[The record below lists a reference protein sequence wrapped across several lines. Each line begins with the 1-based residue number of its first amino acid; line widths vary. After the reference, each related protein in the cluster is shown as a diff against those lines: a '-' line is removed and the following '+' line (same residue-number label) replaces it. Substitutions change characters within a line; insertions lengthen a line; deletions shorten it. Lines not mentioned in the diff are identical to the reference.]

1 MRLALAA
8 LLLASL
14 PALAAAPWDAEPFT
28 AEPAALLR
36 AAHALSPP
44 QGSEV
49 DILLEEGSY
58 AYDAEGRETST
69 YRVLYRV
76 LTPEGARG
84 WATIGT
90 PWSPW
95 FEERPVLE
103 ARVITPDGKAH
114 TLDPATL
121 VELIPEDKN
130 PESFSDRRVVRAPLP
145 AITVGAIVEQRIVS
159 RESTTPF
166 ASGTTRR
173 FYFGKQVPVRKARLV
188 LEAPSTTSLRFLARG
203 LQVKPRRSEQQG
215 RTRLVFEQ
223 GPLAALPAP
232 ESLLPP
238 DVPQWPH
245 VAFSTGA
252 SWTALARR
260 YHEAVEAQL
269 KDVDLT
275 SQARE
280 AVGTETRREAVA
292 LRLLTWVHEQVRYT
306 GLQLGEASVVP
317 RSPYETLLRKYGD
330 CKDMATLLV
339 ALLRASGIPAQ
350 VALVRVGPEE
360 VQEALPGFGLFD
372 HAIVYLPGQPAL
384 WVDATDAFNPPGSLT
399 GAVQGRL
406 ALVAAPDPQGL
417 IRLPEA
423 PATASGSTATRE
435 YFLAEQGPSR
445 LVERK
450 AFTGAQ
456 AALYR
461 EHFTRSDPD
470 KVREG
475 YGEYAKTAFSAPDV
489 GRLEP
494 RELTALDKPFV
505 VELELPAASR
515 GYTDE
520 REAVVGLWPLSL
532 FSHLPEALTAE
543 RQQGTPARRSELLL
557 PDAYTSELRY
567 RVVPPPGFSPA
578 PLPAPFSLKLGP
590 TTYSGAFS
598 QQGAE
603 VLVTFRLETGKRR
616 YSAAEVEAFREGI
629 ARLDAKSEP
638 LVLRFRRDGAEHLAA
653 GRIAE
658 ALREFRRLVAL
669 HPEEALH
676 RAHLALAL
684 LEAGAGDEAR
694 AEARRAVDAEPKS
707 ATAWRALAMALE
719 HDALGRR
726 FKPGFDHAGAL
737 AAWRQAKALDSE
749 DAFTRGGLAILLEHD
764 ARGER
769 YAPGARLDEALAE
782 YKALREELGRKEMD
796 ENRLVALF
804 QAERYREVL
813 ALAPEVEASPLR
825 DALRV
830 ASVTMDEGVDAAVRK
845 ASTWMSSA
853 EARRGALA
861 TASSRL
867 QGLRRYP
874 EAHALLV
881 EAARGAP
888 NSAELQ
894 GRVGLLAKLT
904 RFDEKA
910 VKEEDPRSA
919 VQRMMVAV
927 LSPSLS
933 EADAKA
939 LFAKSVAGAAPGA
952 ARDVVE
958 EARRVMRQSLRR
970 SDLPPRT
977 LMDMTL
983 GLMELRAEGD
993 PKVGFRVQ
1001 SNMPLSGRGSSE
1013 RWFVVREGGRYRL
1026 LALERD
1032 VPELA
1037 HEALRR
1043 AEAGELEAARQW
1055 LSWARDALPSSLP
1068 EHRVGANFLR
1078 LWGQGAAQAGK
1089 EQVVLAAA
1097 SLMAYG
1103 DGAKKALPL
1112 LEAARR
1118 KADTEELRRA
1128 WDRDLAAAYDETG
1141 RMKELLEV
1149 ADRLLAAA
1157 PEDEQAW
1164 WYSLRALRKLGR
1176 ADERVK
1182 RAEARLARLPG
1193 DGAALEELATVAVER
1208 GDVAA
1213 ARRSWQQV
1221 VDTGKATAHTYNQL
1235 AWSALFLGPATQEA
1249 LEQAQ
1254 RANQLTEYQE
1264 SSYVHTLATLYAEQG
1279 KGPEARQLL
1288 LKSLELKGTDELQTH
1303 DWYVVGRIAEGYG
1316 LVDLARSAYA
1326 KARVTKPEP
1335 LDTDTLAKARQELIT
1350 SATTAGTTP

>member
-14 PALAAAPWDAEPFT
+14 PALAADPWDAEPFS
-28 AEPAALLR
+28 AEPASLLR
-36 AAHALSPP
+36 AAHALAPP
-44 QGSEV
+44 QGTEV

-95 FEERPVLE
+95 FEERPVIE

-130 PESFSDRRVVRAPLP
+130 PESFSDRRVLRAPLP
-145 AITVGAIVEQRIVS
+145 AITVGAVVEQRIIS

-188 LEAPSTTSLRFLARG
+188 LEAPSATPLRFLARG
-203 LQVKPRRSEQQG
+203 LQVKPQRSEQKG

-223 GPLAALPAP
+223 GPLAALEAP
-232 ESLLPP
+232 EALLPP

-280 AVGTETRREAVA
+280 AIGTETRREAIA

-330 CKDMATLLV
+330 CKDMSTLLV
-339 ALLRASGIPAQ
+339 ALLRASGIPAH

-372 HAIVYLPGQPAL
+372 HAIVYIPGQPAL
-384 WVDATDAFNPPGSLT
+384 WVDATDAFNPPGALT
-399 GAVQGRL
+399 GSVQGRL
-406 ALVAAPDPQGL
+406 ALVAAPDTQGL
-417 IRLPEA
+417 IRLPE
-423 PATASGSTATRE
+423 PPPTASGYTATRE
-435 YFLAEQGPSR
+435 FFLAEEGPSK

-450 AFTGAQ
+450 TFTGAQ

-461 EHFTRSDPD
+461 EHFTRSAPD
-470 KVREG
+470 RVREG
-475 YGEYAKTAFSAPDV
+475 YAEYAKTAFSAPDV

-494 RELTALDKPFV
+494 SGLTALDKPFV
-505 VELELPAASR
+505 VELELPAARR

-520 REAVVGLWPLSL
+520 REAVVSLWPQSL
-532 FSHLPEALTAE
+532 FTPLPDPLTGE
-543 RQQGTPARRSELLL
+543 RKEGAPARRGELLL

-578 PLPAPFSLKLGP
+578 PLPAPFSVKLGP
-590 TTYSGAFS
+590 ASYSGTWS
-598 QQGAE
+598 QQGTE
-603 VLVTFRLETGKRR
+603 VLATFRLETGKRR
-616 YSAAEVEAFREGI
+616 YSAADVEAFRE
-629 ARLDAKSEP
+629 AVEQLDAKSEP

-669 HPEEALH
+669 HPQEALH

-684 LEAGAGDEAR
+684 VEAGAGDEAR

-707 ATAWRALAMALE
+707 ATAWRALALVLE
-719 HDALGRR
+719 HDALGRQ
-726 FKPGFDHAGAL
+726 FKPGFDHAGSL
-737 AAWRQAKALDSE
+737 AAWRQAKALDPD
-749 DAFTRGGLAILLEHD
+749 DAFTRGGLAILLEYDTH
-764 ARGER
+764 GER
-769 YAPGARLDEALAE
+769 YAPGARLDEAVAE
-782 YKALREELGRKEMD
+782 YKALREELGRKEME

-804 QAERYREVL
+804 HAERYREVV
-813 ALAPEVEASPLR
+813 ALAPDVEASPLR
-825 DALRV
+825 DSLRV
-830 ASVTMDEGVDAAVRK
+830 AAVALDEGVEAAVRK
-845 ASTWMSSA
+845 SSGWMSSA

-867 QGLRRYP
+867 LGLRRYP
-874 EAHALLV
+874 EAHALLA

-888 NSAELQ
+888 NSGELQ
-894 GRVGLLAKLT
+894 GRLGMLAKLT
-904 RFDEKA
+904 RFDEKSL
-910 VKEEDPRSA
+910 KDEDPRSA
-919 VQRMMVAV
+919 VQRLMVAV
-927 LSPSLS
+927 LNPSLS

-939 LFAKSVAGAAPGA
+939 LFAKQVVGAEPGPA
-952 ARDVVE
+952 QDVVK
-958 EARRVMRQSLRR
+958 EARRVMKQGLRK
-970 SDLPPRT
+970 SELPPGA

-1001 SNMPLSGRGSSE
+1001 SNMPVSGRGSSE
-1013 RWFVVREGGRYRL
+1013 RWFVVREGGKYRL

-1032 VPELA
+1032 VPSLA
-1037 HEALRR
+1037 QEALRR

-1055 LSWARDALPSSLP
+1055 LSWARDAMPSSLL
-1068 EHRVGANFLR
+1068 EHQMGANFLR
-1078 LWGQGAAQAGK
+1078 LWGQGAAQLNK
-1089 EQVVLAAA
+1089 EQVMLAAA
-1097 SLMAYG
+1097 SLVAYG
-1103 DGAKKALPL
+1103 DGAKKVLPL

-1118 KADTEELRRA
+1118 KADTEAVRRA
-1128 WDRDLAAAYDETG
+1128 WDRDLSAAYEQAG
-1141 RMKELLEV
+1141 QRKELLEV

-1157 PEDEQAW
+1157 PEDDRAW
-1164 WYSLRALRKLGR
+1164 WYAMRALRKLGR

-1193 DGAALEELATVAVER
+1193 DDTALEELATVAVER

-1213 ARRSWQQV
+1213 ARRYWQQV
-1221 VDTGKATAHTYNQL
+1221 VDSGKATAHTYNQL
-1235 AWSALFLGPATQEA
+1235 AWSALFLGPVTQEA

-1288 LKSLELKGTDELQTH
+1288 LKSLELKGTDELQAH
-1303 DWYVVGRIAEGYG
+1303 DWYVVGRIAEGYE
-1316 LVDLARSAYA
+1316 LRDMARSAYA
-1326 KARVTKPEP
+1326 KSRVTKPEP
-1335 LDTDTLAKARQELIT
+1335 LDTDVLAKARQEKLQA
-1350 SATTAGTTP
+1350 ATASGPQP